1 MSQDDGKKEDEK
13 REALHAER
21 AACAQSLMEIGD
33 RFFPERAV
41 GPDAVC
47 DGRRFPW
54 ANGNVRGS
62 VYYEFNEPS
71 RGFWRRPSVQ
81 IMDQRGHGG
90 IPLAYSVAA
99 EIAMDTASSHRMY
112 SEALGLWHSPINPVV
127 RAQVGLVPYSL
138 DAVVR
143 SQIFQFTN
151 IYDYRSKQ
159 TMTHIARLK
168 ERRARKS
175 PYDPGESG
183 DFHNGRPN
191 FWLRAIN
198 GALNVFA
205 NKVEPHDQLDLK
217 RRVVAAH
224 DNTSWFVYDVREL
237 GPLMNALRGYHDSAA
252 NMPGDEDIRFVM
264 TGDELNLQDTP
275 GDADVQATAYGICAS
290 GCSRRNML
298 YEDTDY
304 RSRPSCPELSEL
316 SRGLFI
322 LDEQRALQSTAFYTA
337 LLGLS
342 TRLHRTIDRDPQKKG
357 AFLSP
362 RNEHGAQEPR
372 LNNKDGNRK
381 VGVRLRR
388 RSPDNEGTVVVDW
401 TVPVPA
407 TYISRYIFEQLILRQ
422 NRCCRMAY

>member
-41 GPDAVC
+41 GPDAAC

-62 VYYEFNEPS
+62 VYYELNRAS

-81 IMDQRGHGG
+81 TMDQRGPGG
-90 IPLAYSVAA
+90 IPLAYGVAA
-99 EIAMDTASSHRMY
+99 EIAMDAASSHRMY
-112 SEALGLWHSPINPVV
+112 SEALGLWHSPINPTV

-138 DAVVR
+138 DAGLR
-143 SQIFQFTN
+143 SRIFQFTN
-151 IYDYRSKQ
+151 IYGYRSKQ
-159 TMTHIARLK
+159 TMAHIARLK
-168 ERRARKS
+168 GRRAGKA

-198 GALNVFA
+198 GALDVFA

-217 RRVVAAH
+217 RRIVAAH

-252 NMPGDEDIRFVM
+252 NMAGDEDIKFIM

-275 GDADVQATAYGICAS
+275 GGADVQGTAYEICAA
-290 GCSRRNML
+290 GCSRRDVL
-298 YEDTDY
+298 YEDDY
-304 RSRPSCPELSEL
+304 RSRPSCSEL
-316 SRGLFI
+316 SKPSGGLFI
-322 LDEQRALQSTAFYTA
+322 LDEQRALQSTAFHTA

-342 TRLHRTIDRDPQKKG
+342 TRLHRTIDHDPQKKG
-357 AFLSP
+357 AFLGP
-362 RNEHGAQEPR
+362 RSEHGVQEPR
-372 LNNKDGNRK
+372 LNNKHDNRK

-388 RSPDNEGTVVVDW
+388 RSPGNEGTVMVDW
-401 TVPVPA
+401 AVPVPA
-407 TYISRYIFEQLILRQ
+407 TYISRYIFEQLIFRQ
-422 NRCCRMAY
+422 YRCCRTAY